1 MPESCPPVPAA
12 DAVLEPPTNGAIQ
25 RGQWMPLPADDSLAA
40 YLAAHLWD
48 GPEAPAGW
56 EAARLSSAAH
66 IYRETSTGWA
76 VVAKFYAAKTS
87 GDAVR
92 HAQRELDVTEQA
104 CAAGLD
110 DGLLRAQRALGL
122 WRGVLL
128 LEYVDGLT
136 LEDTIAVRRHRP
148 GELLPAVE
156 RAAALLATLHAHGA
170 RSAEPPDFM
179 PAVKGAHKRVNQLA
193 RWGVLQDHA
202 TICAGLRRLIDHWG
216 ANPLMRAYGPTL
228 IHGDATTTNFV
239 FPWEGGCVAIDWERL
254 KVADPAGD
262 VGRLAAEAAHSVRRQ
277 GGNGDEAE
285 ALIEHLLAA
294 YCRARGLDAAQEA
307 ALRER
312 AVFFRATSTLR
323 IARNGWLSRLERTAL
338 VAEALAL
345 LARCE

>member
-1 MPESCPPVPAA
+1 MLETDLPAA
-12 DAVLEPPTNGAIQ
+12 DAVLEPPSNGRIA
-25 RGQWMPLPADDSLAA
+25 RGQWLPLPAADPLTA
-40 YLAAHLWD
+40 YLAVHLWE
-48 GPEAPAGW
+48 GTGSPAGW
-56 EAARLSSAAH
+56 EAARLSAAAH
-66 IYRETSTGWA
+66 IYREVGTGWT

-87 GDAVR
+87 KDAVH
-92 HAQRELDVTEQA
+92 HAQRELVVTEQA
-104 CAAGLD
+104 RAAGLE
-110 DGLLRAQRALGL
+110 GGPLRAQRALGL

-156 RAAALLATLHAHGA
+156 RAAALLAPLHTGGAHPT
-170 RSAEPPDFM
+170 EPPDFM
-179 PAVKGAHKRVNQLA
+179 PAVKGAHKRVSQLA

-202 TICAGLRRLIDHWG
+202 TICAGLRRLIDRWG
-216 ANPLMRAYGPTL
+216 ARPVMRAYSPTL

-262 VGRLAAEAAHSVRRQ
+262 VGRLAAEAAHSIRRQ

-285 ALIEHLLAA
+285 ALVEHLLTA
-294 YCRARGLDAAQEA
+294 YCGARRLDAAQDA

-345 LARCE
+345 LARCG